1 MRTWSRSS
9 NRTSVRTFDRTESGL
24 PPVASD
30 PYFYANTLLLP
41 GNGTN
46 GAQNNTFVDSSTNA
60 FTITR
65 NGNTT
70 QGTFSPFSQTGWSN
84 YFDGTGDALTLPS
97 DSALALGA
105 GDFTVEAWV
114 YNQNGANLYPDIFS
128 NSGDIIAFLPNDRS
142 SVYRSVLSD
151 DNYPGSGNA
160 ALLSASATIT
170 QNAWTH
176 VAWVRSGSTITV
188 YINGTASGTATS
200 STNHTREMQV
210 IGAIAQGAPPNLY
223 FWNGYISNLRVVKGT
238 AVYTAAFTPS
248 TTPLTAI
255 ANTELLTCQSNRFID
270 NSSNAFAITVNGNTS
285 IQAFS
290 PFNPTAAWSAATNGG
305 SGYFDGSGD
314 QLGIANNAA
323 FEIGN
328 GDFSY
333 EAWVYALRQTNTFG
347 QGIISYGITG
357 NTGSSTCDLQ
367 IRNDGYL
374 QLAYATGASGTLTDS
389 SLFPINQWVHTV
401 ACRSGSTLS
410 IFVNGSRAATTTTSA
425 TVGTGGAMTIGG
437 QWYANQPER
446 QLQGYIS
453 DARVL
458 KGASAYDATQ
468 STITI
473 PTSPVTAIT
482 NTELLCNFTNA
493 GIYDATAKND
503 LETVGNAQISTTQSQ
518 WGGSSMYFDG
528 TGDKLL
534 IRNIP
539 ELRFGTG
546 DFTIEMWVYLAATGA
561 YQALVEARAS
571 NTSTQYG
578 LYISDVDK
586 PYWYDGTSKT
596 SSIAVSGSTWTHIA
610 FVRSSGTLKIYV
622 GGQEGFSG
630 SFTTDVSPTAV
641 YGIGGRSFDNTTYL
655 NGYIN
660 DLRVTKGVARYTTA
674 FTPPTAAFPLT

>member
-1 MRTWSRSS
+1 M
-9 NRTSVRTFDRTESGL
+9 SGVIQML
-24 PPVASD
+24 LAGVKKAVVD
-30 PYFYANTLLLP
+30 PFFNYVTLLLP

-70 QGTFSPFSQTGWSN
+70 QGTFSPFSQTGWGA
-84 YFDGTGDALTLPS
+84 YFDGSGDSLTATNNAAYDFGSGAFTIEAWAFPTTASQLAFAARGQSTGFEGWIVSTTNFLATTNGSSWDITITFTTALT
-97 DSALALGA
+97 A
-105 GDFTVEAWV
+105 
-114 YNQNGANLYPDIFS
+114 
-128 NSGDIIAFLPNDRS
+128 
-142 SVYRSVLSD
+142 
-151 DNYPGSGNA
+151 
-160 ALLSASATIT
+160 
-170 QNAWTH
+170 NAWNH
-176 VAWVRSGSTITV
+176 VAIVRNGNVYTAYLNGVANGTTTVSGSIV
-188 YINGTASGTATS
+188 AGTAVA
-200 STNHTREMQV
+200 V
-210 IGAIAQGAPPNLY
+210 IGQRAGQTDY
-223 FWNGYISNLRVVKGT
+223 SGYISNLRIVKGT
-238 AVYTAAFTPS
+238 AVYTAAFTPP
-248 TTPLTAI
+248 TAPLTAI
-255 ANTELLTCQSNRFID
+255 ANTSLLTCQSNRFID

-357 NTGSSTCDLQ
+357 NTGSSTCDIQ

-410 IFVNGSRAATTTTSA
+410 LFANGSRVATTTTSA
-425 TVGTGGAMTIGG
+425 TVGTGGTMTIGG
-437 QWYANQPER
+437 QWYANQPQR

-473 PTSPVTAIT
+473 PTSPVTAISGT
-482 NTELLCNFTNA
+482 SLLTNFTNG
-493 GIYDATAKND
+493 GIFDATAKND

-528 TGDKLL
+528 TGDWLL
-534 IRNIP
+534 SNVATP
-539 ELRFGTG
+539 NLYAFGTG
-546 DFTIEMWVYLAATGA
+546 DFTIEMWARFAAVGSGAVHHFYDNRPASTDGAYTTLRTNSSAQLEYVANGTARITGA
-561 YQALVEARAS
+561 TLTTGV
-571 NTSTQYG
+571 
-578 LYISDVDK
+578 
-586 PYWYDGTSKT
+586 WYH
-596 SSIAVSGSTWTHIA
+596 IAVCRSGTDTKLFVNGVQSGSTYTDSTNYLNPA
-610 FVRSSGTLKIYV
+610 ARPLVGASGYHL
-622 GGQEGFSG
+622 GGLNGF
-630 SFTTDVSPTAV
+630 
-641 YGIGGRSFDNTTYL
+641 
-655 NGYIN
+655 NGYIQ
-660 DLRVTKGVARYTTA
+660 DLRVTKGVARYTTG
-674 FTPPTAAFPLT
+674 FTPPTAAFPLN

>member
-1 MRTWSRSS
+1 M
-9 NRTSVRTFDRTESGL
+9 SGIMML
-24 PPVASD
+24 LLAGVKKAVVD
-30 PYFYANTLLLP
+30 PFFNYVTLLLP
-41 GNGTN
+41 GSGTN

-70 QGTFSPFSQTGWSN
+70 QGTFSPFSQTGWSA
-84 YFDGTGDALTLPS
+84 YFDGTGDYLTTAS
-97 DSALALGA
+97 STSLALGA
-105 GDFTVEAWV
+105 SDFTVDIWF
-114 YNQNGANLYPDIFS
+114 YPTTTNSYFPIDFRSGCTLYFYVTSGTTVNVAIGGNSETTFS
-128 NSGDIIAFLPNDRS
+128 G
-142 SVYRSVLSD
+142 VV
-151 DNYPGSGNA
+151 
-160 ALLSASATIT
+160 T
-170 QNAWTH
+170 NAWNH
-176 VAWVRSGSTITV
+176 FACVRSGSGSNNVSYYLNGVRGAQQTDTTNFSSATTITLGKR
-188 YINGTASGTATS
+188 YIAFGGSDFYFQGYLSNARLVVGTAIYSGATY
-200 STNHTREMQV
+200 TV
-210 IGAIAQGAPPNLY
+210 PN
-223 FWNGYISNLRVVKGT
+223 
-238 AVYTAAFTPS
+238 A
-248 TTPLTAI
+248 PLTAI

-290 PFNPTAAWSAATNGG
+290 PFNPTAVWSAATNGG

-482 NTELLCNFTNA
+482 NTEILCNFTNA

-503 LETVGNAQISTTQSQ
+503 LETVGNAQISTTQSKF
-518 WGGSSMYFDG
+518 GGSSMYFDG
-528 TGDKLL
+528 TGDYLYAP
-534 IRNIP
+534 NSQQYV
-539 ELRFGTG
+539 FGSG
-546 DFTIEMWVYLAATGA
+546 DFTIEFWLYLNSAPASGNFVILYDLRPASTQGA
-561 YQALVEARAS
+561 YPVIYVDNSTATIKYWVSSADRITGS
-571 NTSTQYG
+571 NLSINT
-578 LYISDVDK
+578 
-586 PYWYDGTSKT
+586 WYHV
-596 SSIAVSGSTWTHIA
+596 AVSRVASQTKMFVNGTQVGSTYADSNSYLSSQLVIGASA
-610 FVRSSGTLKIYV
+610 FSLGT
-622 GGQEGFSG
+622 Q
-630 SFTTDVSPTAV
+630 A
-641 YGIGGRSFDNTTYL
+641 L

-660 DLRVTKGVARYTTA
+660 DLRITKGYARYTTG
-674 FTPPTAAFPLT
+674 FTPPTAAFPIQ